1 MFEWSQCGIS
11 QRARWCC
18 KGVPWERS
26 SSSECITRQKH
37 TDWGCGRVKVRTKRE
52 KSMQRE
58 ISSRGYSFLLRLQ
71 KFFIGVALGIYIQKT
86 FHFLSLFFC
95 FCQNLCELH
104 IQMKTSAVQNGLI
117 QDYKKKIIFL
127 GPLISFFLNVYP
139 NITLQMFKMTP
150 LCRAIC

>member
-11 QRARWCC
+11 QTAGWCC
-18 KGVPWERS
+18 KGVPWERR

-37 TDWGCGRVKVRTKRE
+37 TDWGCGKVKVRTKRE
-52 KSMQRE
+52 KSMQWE

-86 FHFLSLFFC
+86 FHFLFFFLLLPESLWAPHSNENFSSTKRI
-95 FCQNLCELH
+95 N
-104 IQMKTSAVQNGLI
+104 TGL
-117 QDYKKKIIFL
+117 QEEDY
-127 GPLISFFLNVYP
+127 ISGSSHLFFLNVYP
-139 NITLQMFKMTP
+139 NITLHMFKKTP